1 MGKVESEMFKNY
13 TVLTKVLRF
22 LTKINKTSLQSY
34 PINLPICSADET
46 APSFQCSTF
55 KGSS

>member
-1 MGKVESEMFKNY
+1 MGKVETEMFKNF
-13 TVLTKVLRF
+13 TVLAKVLRF

-46 APSFQCSTF
+46 AP
-55 KGSS
+55 